1 VISDRFWQVF
11 SREGLTSASIEITAA
26 GAAAGA
32 GEVAGCS
39 ELMVLLDSID
49 VVDLNCT
56 YFDVAGRCDKFN
68 NRSM

>member
-1 VISDRFWQVF
+1 VF
-11 SREGLTSASIEITAA
+11 SREGLTPASIEITTA

-39 ELMVLLDSID
+39 GLMVLLDSID

-56 YFDVAGRCDKFN
+56 YFDVAGRCDRVN